1 MKQIVLLLPVSFTY
15 DGDAQLATTTIT
27 TQPANQIKHMEKIS
41 FTVLATN
48 ATSYQWQVNTGS
60 GLQMSLMVVSTQM

>member
-27 TQPANQIKHMEKIS
+27 TQPANQIKHMENAS

-48 ATSYQWQVNTGS
+48 ATSYQWQAIRVQGFANVAGF
-60 GLQMSLMVVSTQM
+60 LLKM